1 MIYLFICLIALV
13 GLLQAQIPETLS
25 YQGTLLNESG
35 QPVANGDY
43 AMTFRIYEVSSG
55 GTAIWE
61 ESQSIPV
68 ADGIFSAVLGSSNP
82 LNIPFDRP
90 YWLGVTI
97 AGEPEMQMRIEL
109 TSSGYSLNTRQVKG
123 ESNIF
128 TGNGNVGVGTT
139 NPQEKLEVAGTI
151 RSTSGGFK
159 FPDGSIQTTAATG
172 NVSGD
177 NLGNHTATQD
187 LNLNGN
193 NLINGNII
201 NGQNLNIQSVTNL
214 SEVSGIDLNL
224 QSSRNMELA
233 SGQDLNIQGQ
243 RNMGLVSGQDLSMLS
258 VNKLSL
264 ASGQDMNMQS
274 DLNVG
279 IISGKD
285 VNIDVGSNLTLDAAD
300 QITIKC
306 GDASITLTKDG
317 AITIKGLNILIE
329 AYNHVVIKEGGTEIL
344 KK

>member
-1 MIYLFICLIALV
+1 MKFSMTYLLICLIALV

-25 YQGTLLNESG
+25 YQGTLLNKSG

-43 AMTFRIYEVSSG
+43 AMTFRIYEDSSG

-61 ESQSIPV
+61 ESQSISV
-68 ADGIFSAVLGSSNP
+68 ADGIFSAVLGSSKP
-82 LNIPFDRP
+82 LNISFEHP

-109 TSSGYSLNTRQVKG
+109 TSSAYSLNTRQVKG

-187 LNLNGN
+187 LNLNGY
-193 NLINGNII
+193 NLINGNIV
-201 NGQNLNIQSVTNL
+201 NEQNLSILSGTNL
-214 SEVSGIDLNL
+214 SEISGVDFNMEG
-224 QSSRNMELA
+224 SRNMGLTSGYDMNIQDSRNMGLTSGQEMSMQSGTKLSMT
-233 SGQDLNIQGQ
+233 SGQDL
-243 RNMGLVSGQDLSMLS
+243 
-258 VNKLSL
+258 
-264 ASGQDMNMQS
+264 NMQS
-274 DLNVG
+274 DLNMG

-285 VNIDVGSNLTLDAAD
+285 VNIDVGSKLTIDAAD
-300 QITIKC
+300 EITIKC
-306 GDASITLTKDG
+306 GDASITLMKDG
-317 AITIKGLNILIE
+317 TITIKGLNILIE
-329 AYNHVVIKEGGTEIL
+329 ASNHVVIKEGAVE
-344 KK
+344 